1 MYFLLK
7 IVNVAIGIVP
17 SNLMV
22 TTLQVF
28 SRVMV
33 VCGVVM
39 ATPTGKVSPGLPLAL
54 LGKTIE
60 LILNLTKKILIILSF
75 NF

>member
-1 MYFLLK
+1 MLTLFSFKYFFK
-7 IVNVAIGIVP
+7 ILNVAIGIVP

-33 VCGVVM
+33 VCGVVL

-54 LGKTIE
+54 FGKSFE
-60 LILNLTKKILIILSF
+60 LI
-75 NF
+75 